1 MRNGFING
9 QNDSLFDEDYI
20 ALIAILSV
28 ALQAYSLQQADDQ
41 TRDNRYILR
50 MADRTE
56 ERLDKIEG
64 KLKTIERLL
73 ERSIY
78 NGR

>member
-1 MRNGFING
+1 MRNGFCNG
-9 QNDSLFDEDYI
+9 NDDALFDGDYI

-28 ALQAYSLQQADDQ
+28 ALEAYGLQQADRQ
-41 TRDNRYILR
+41 AEESRYLLR
-50 MADRTE
+50 MADKAT
-56 ERLDKIEG
+56 ERLDNIEG